1 MRKGELKKKAIL
13 ETAESLFLE
22 KGYQETA
29 IDEILSRLS
38 TSKGSLYHHFESKQ
52 QILEEICREKMLAS
66 AEEYHLQIPDGPLA
80 ALDRLLYCAQP
91 LRNGKEALLLM
102 LLPILN
108 TPDGDTTLCSMQR
121 VQKQIFYPEL
131 EKILFQLRSDRSAF
145 WTPEYLPVLAWDLF
159 LAGQQTLLSVSRALC
174 GKTTDAPTLALSIDA
189 MRFAW
194 ERLLDLPYG
203 SMTIVRAEEALSC
216 VYHTAQH
223 FKYLS

>member
-52 QILEEICREKMLAS
+52 QILEEICREKTLAS
-66 AEEYHLQIPDGPLA
+66 VAEYRLQIPEDPLA
-80 ALDRLLYCAQP
+80 ALDHLLHCAQP
-91 LRNGKEALLLM
+91 LRNGNEPLLLM

-121 VQKQIFYPEL
+121 VQKQIFRPEL
-131 EKILFQLRSDRSAF
+131 DNLLFQLRSDRRAF
-145 WTPEYLPVLAWDLF
+145 WTPEYLPTLCWDLF
-159 LAGQQTLLSVSRALC
+159 LAGQQTLLSVADALC
-174 GKTTDAPTLALSIDA
+174 GKTAEAAELALSINA

-194 ERLLDLPYG
+194 ERLLDIPYG

-216 VYHTAQH
+216 VYHAAQH
-223 FKYLS
+223 FKSIS